1 MALDARPTHVE
12 ALALRATPRLED
24 DDFDGAKQ
32 DADRALVGDASNA
45 KALSVSAFLAAA
57 RHDWSAALDQS
68 DRALRSD
75 PTWLE
80 AVCVN
85 GWASAQLGDLATAT
99 RRLHELREAGSKD
112 FADLLEPY
120 ERQLQSSASASAR
133 RRSISNAMHGVKT
146 VKAIIDIARG
156 AFGT

>member
-1 MALDARPTHVE
+1 
-12 ALALRATPRLED
+12 LRATLRLED

-32 DADRALVGDASNA
+32 DANRALVGDASNA

-80 AVCVN
+80 AVCIN
-85 GWASAQLGDLATAT
+85 GWASAQLGDLAAAT
-99 RRLHELREAGSKD
+99 RRLYELREAGSKN

-120 ERQLQSSASASAR
+120 VRQLQSSASASAR
-133 RRSISNAMHGVKT
+133 RRSISNALDGVKT